1 MNPTRLS
8 ERLVIG
14 RREPAAAWL
23 LLPRPCS
30 HLLTFSPAALLAC
43 WLTGLLAFTSNAASP
58 LETYLAANGP
68 RISVSTTPP
77 APERTKPR
85 NWIDQTHD
93 EAMAKS
99 HGCLECHAGTD
110 THSMHTS
117 ANVVLGCTDC
127 HGGNASRGLT
137 QRQAH
142 VQPANA
148 LFWESSANPV
158 ESSVLLNHESAEF
171 IQFVNPGDLRVA
183 DRACGLCHGDSVAH
197 VRHSIMRHGAMLWG
211 AALYNNGAWR
221 DKNYRYGQ
229 AYGLDGVPLRLET
242 PSPITPE
249 MTKIYGVLPYLDPLP
264 RFVIGQPSNILRIF
278 EKGGEKPLELGLP
291 NTFEPPGKPLRRLS
305 ERGLGS
311 KTRIDPVW
319 LNLQKTRLH
328 DPLLDFMGSNNHPGD
343 YRSSGCSACHVV
355 YANDRSPSNSD
366 YYAKYGHQGLS
377 FSGDPAI
384 PKNERG
390 HPIKHVF
397 TRAIPTAQC
406 MNCHMHQGNL
416 FVNPFLGYTWW
427 DQETDGEFMYPH
439 PDNPLADDAHFRGG
453 KTREDLTKQ
462 KHPTEDEISKL
473 QHETPEGSAA
483 RGLWSDKDFLDK
495 VAELNPQLKH
505 TQFADYHG
513 HGWIFRAIFK
523 RDKQGNLLDLDD
535 GVIPNDDAHKWEKAV
550 HLKDVHLARGM
561 HCVDCHF
568 LHDMHGNGMLYGDPR
583 AVTSIEC
590 VDCHGTINSRPTLM
604 TSGTGGTWDEKA
616 GKPQPVDLLKTS
628 NTPWGPR
635 FFWEGRRLF
644 QRSSLAPDRVWE
656 VPQTLDTIDPQSPRY
671 SAKSAY
677 AKTLRRDGKEWGD
690 VPAAKSEVQ
699 GPKSK
704 VGAASSANESPTVP
718 DTTAASP
725 SPFTQRSGEKGEGR
739 GEGSLPYWLD
749 TNRQPLTE
757 DRHTTCA
764 AELAHDNSN
773 VSCQICHTSWATSCF
788 GCHLPMR
795 ANQRVSA
802 NKFEGTQTRNYT
814 TYNPQVVRDDVFQ
827 LGIDATYKHNRLAVL
842 RSSSAVI
849 VGSQNANRE
858 WIYSQQQT
866 VSAEGYSGQA
876 YNPHF
881 PHTTSSVGTTKNC
894 TECHLSEAND
904 NNAWM
909 TSLLGFGT
917 GTVNFFG
924 RHAYVGCG
932 EGGLEAVVW
941 TERDEPQAA
950 LGSHLH
956 KLAYHDHWRTHTE
969 QNRGVLKEAYH
980 HHARDIRD
988 LVQRGE
994 YLYTAN
1000 GPDGFEVF
1008 DVANIDNKGFSER
1021 IVTTP
1026 VSPLGQRT
1034 RVKTKFAT
1042 SVILPSTLGVD
1053 PLRLTNP
1060 PTMTHPQ
1067 FGEIYSD
1074 NEEQPRGL
1082 AYGFAYV
1089 TDREEGLVN
1098 VLVGTLVDGNP
1109 SNNFLDEPYLGL
1121 PSATRFNPD
1130 GKLTGLEHG
1139 YFAGAKQLYL
1149 VGKNGLFVVDVSD
1162 PTKPVLKG
1170 ELLSKNAAPA
1180 TNADGNSPSP
1190 LGGERAGVR
1199 AAAGAGSASPSP
1211 FTQRSGEKGEG
1222 RGEGPL
1228 VLNQPHSIAVQWR
1241 YAFVSD
1247 VDGVKVADLSSPY
1260 EPKLVASIPLAH
1272 AGRLYAA
1279 RTYLYVP
1286 DGPHGL
1292 AIVDIANPAQPKL
1305 VSHFTADGA
1314 INDAR
1319 AVQIGSVAAS
1329 MYALLADGK
1338 HGLRVIQLISP
1349 ENVPNHYGFSPA
1361 PNPKLIATYPTHSPA
1376 VAVGRGLDRD
1386 RVVDESGGQ
1395 TVVFGRRGSR
1405 PFSAEEFGMLFR
1417 HLDSASGKN
1426 TGPEFRVND
1435 VAGGPGP
1442 LRTKAG
1448 NELKPTREFVPEPKI
1463 PAPTPRHTNERLVR
1477 RGR

>member
-1 MNPTRLS
+1 MKLFPPSTDLRVGLRVSWRLRPGSLRRWLTRLVLLQCL
-8 ERLVIG
+8 LV
-14 RREPAAAWL
+14 AQ
-23 LLPRPCS
+23 
-30 HLLTFSPAALLAC
+30 
-43 WLTGLLAFTSNAASP
+43 AASP
-58 LETYLAANGP
+58 LETYLTANGP
-68 RISVSTTPP
+68 RISVPRSSP
-77 APERTKPR
+77 APVRTKDR
-85 NWIDQTHD
+85 NRVDQTHD
-93 EAMAKS
+93 EATAKS
-99 HGCLECHAGTD
+99 RGCLECHGGTD

-117 ANVVLGCTDC
+117 PNVVLGCTDC
-127 HGGNASRGLT
+127 HGGNPASGLT

-142 VQPANA
+142 IQPSNP

-158 ESSVLLNHESAEF
+158 ESSVLLNHESPEF

-183 DRACGLCHGDSVAH
+183 DRTCGLCHGDSVAH
-197 VRHSIMRHGAMLWG
+197 VRNSIMRHGAMLWG

-229 AYGLDGVPLRLET
+229 AYGLDGVPLRLDS

-249 MTKIYGVLPYLDPLP
+249 MTRIYGVLPYLDPLP
-264 RFVIGQPSNILRIF
+264 RFVLGQPSNILRIF
-278 EKGGEKPLELGLP
+278 ERGSERPLELGVP
-291 NTFEPPGKPLRRLS
+291 NSFEAPGKPARRLS
-305 ERGLGS
+305 ERGLGTRS
-311 KTRIDPVW
+311 RIDPVW

-390 HPIKHVF
+390 HPIRHVF
-397 TRAIPTAQC
+397 TRAIPTSQC

-416 FVNPFLGYTWW
+416 FVNSFLGYTWW
-427 DQETDGEFMYPH
+427 DQETDGEFLYPH
-439 PDNPLADDAHFRGG
+439 PGNPLADDPHFRGG
-453 KTREDLTKQ
+453 KTRDQFTQ
-462 KHPTEDEISKL
+462 AKHPTEEEIAAVQL
-473 QHETPEGSAA
+473 ETPEGAA
-483 RGLWSDKDFLDK
+483 VRGLWSDKDFLDK

-513 HGWIFRAIFK
+513 HGWVFRAIFK
-523 RDKQGNLLDLDD
+523 RDKKGNLLDLAD
-535 GVIPNDDAHKWEKAV
+535 GIIPHDDAHKWDKAV

-568 LHDMHGNGMLYGDPR
+568 LHDAHGNGMLYGDPR

-590 VDCHGTINSRPTLM
+590 VDCHGTIDSRPTLM
-604 TSGTGGTWDEKA
+604 TSGTGGSWDSQA
-616 GKPQPVDLLKTS
+616 GKPQSVDLLKTG

-635 FFWEGRRLF
+635 FFWEGKRLF

-656 VPQTLDTIDPQSPRY
+656 IPQTRDTVDPRSPRY
-671 SAKSAY
+671 NAKSAY

-690 VPAAKSEVQ
+690 VPEVKPGEPGTNSPVKKS
-699 GPKSK
+699 
-704 VGAASSANESPTVP
+704 ADDLA
-718 DTTAASP
+718 
-725 SPFTQRSGEKGEGR
+725 
-739 GEGSLPYWLD
+739 YWLAD
-749 TNRQPLTE
+749 DRKPLRE
-757 DRHTTCA
+757 DRSPACA
-764 AELAHDNSN
+764 AQLAHANSN

-827 LGIDATYKHNRLAVL
+827 LGKDATYKNHRLAVL
-842 RSSSAVI
+842 RSSSAVL
-849 VGSQNANRE
+849 VGSQNGNRE
-858 WIYSQQQT
+858 WVYSQQQT

-876 YNPHF
+876 FNPHF
-881 PHTTSSVGTTKNC
+881 PHTTSGVGTTKNC
-894 TECHLSEAND
+894 TECHLAEDNS

-917 GTVNFFG
+917 GTVNFLG
-924 RHAYVGCG
+924 RHAWVGSG
-932 EGGLEAVVW
+932 EGGIHAVVW
-941 TERDEPQAA
+941 TEREEPQAA

-956 KLAYHDHWRTHTE
+956 RLAYHDAWREHTE
-969 QNRGVLKEAYH
+969 RNQGVLKEAHH

-988 LVQRGE
+988 LVLRGE

-1000 GPDGFEVF
+1000 GADGFEVF
-1008 DVANIDNKGFSER
+1008 DVANIDHKGFSER

-1034 RVKTKFAT
+1034 RIRTRYAT

-1053 PLRLTNP
+1053 PLRQTNP
-1060 PTMTHPQ
+1060 PTMTHPKL
-1067 FGEIYSD
+1067 GELYSD
-1074 NEEQPRGL
+1074 NEEQARGL
-1082 AYGFAYV
+1082 PYGFVYV

-1121 PSATRFNPD
+1121 PPVTRFNPE
-1130 GKLTGLEHG
+1130 GQLTGLEHG
-1139 YFAGAKQLYL
+1139 YFAGARHLYL
-1149 VGKNGLFVVDVSD
+1149 VGRNGLFVVDVRD
-1162 PTKPVLKG
+1162 PTKPEIKG
-1170 ELLSKNAAPA
+1170 HL
-1180 TNADGNSPSP
+1180 PS
-1190 LGGERAGVR
+1190 RD
-1199 AAAGAGSASPSP
+1199 ASGTAKS
-1211 FTQRSGEKGEG
+1211 SG
-1222 RGEGPL
+1222 L
-1228 VLNQPHSIAVQWR
+1228 VLNRPHAIAVQWR
-1241 YAFVSD
+1241 YAFISD
-1247 VDGVKVADLSSPY
+1247 ADGVKVADLSSPY
-1260 EPKLVASIPLAH
+1260 EPRLVASVPLAQ

-1286 DGPHGL
+1286 DGPRGL
-1292 AIVDIANPAQPKL
+1292 AMVDIANPAQPKL
-1305 VSHFTADGA
+1305 LSHFNADGA

-1319 AVQIGSVAAS
+1319 AVQIGSIAAS
-1329 MYALLADGK
+1329 MYALLADGRN
-1338 HGLRVIQLISP
+1338 GLRVIQLISP
-1349 ENVPNHYGFSPA
+1349 ENVPNHHGFSPA
-1361 PNPKLIATYPTHSPA
+1361 PNPRLIATYPTDKPA
-1376 VAVGRGLDRD
+1376 IAVSRGLDRD

-1405 PFSAEEFGMLFR
+1405 PFNAEEFGMLFR
-1417 HLDSASGKN
+1417 HLDAATGKN
-1426 TGPEFRVND
+1426 TGPEFRVSD

-1442 LRTKAG
+1442 LRTGAG
-1448 NELKPTREFVPEPKI
+1448 IELKPTREFQAEPPL
-1463 PAPTPRHTNERLVR
+1463 PAPSPRYPGERLIR
-1477 RGR
+1477 RGRE